1 MGRGRGGRAEEPP
14 WLERERLYETSKGE
28 SRYEVDTELDCQQR
42 RAGHRFHYRRR
53 PRSRTRPKHDRTDHS
68 THRTSALG
76 WIALLPIASAL
87 CCFIMLASDS
97 AIYPMTRNVVAESVN
112 PLIIKPSFFT
122 DGASRRGTSAII
134 LEAAGSGDAPNA
146 TSLGR
151 SSIGAGMHIVPR
163 TSASTKIYTSSHRM
177 QHHEQPTSRDS
188 HQQLYPLATETPIIA
203 SSQLHTR
210 LHPTLA
216 HASLRPQRT
225 CICPYIFTP
234 SPPATHLS
242 PPTAHQLQPAPPIT
256 CNRPPAHSDR
266 ADSSSLPAS
275 LRPAAPPAC
284 RPTCP
289 GRLAWTRPLL
299 CRAAQRL
306 HASKP
311 CHAGSHGTRQKYHL
325 KENSNKKSAILRC
338 NNAFEEPDGYA
349 CASASCMA
357 PALPSRPSLRTSS
370 RPSSRAPSRTSPGAS
385 AVHQHIASP
394 LARAGLKTAINV
406 IHA

>member
-1 MGRGRGGRAEEPP
+1 MR
-14 WLERERLYETSKGE
+14 
-28 SRYEVDTELDCQQR
+28 
-42 RAGHRFHYRRR
+42 
-53 PRSRTRPKHDRTDHS
+53 
-68 THRTSALG
+68 
-76 WIALLPIASAL
+76 
-87 CCFIMLASDS
+87 
-97 AIYPMTRNVVAESVN
+97 
-112 PLIIKPSFFT
+112 
-122 DGASRRGTSAII
+122 
-134 LEAAGSGDAPNA
+134 
-146 TSLGR
+146 
-151 SSIGAGMHIVPR
+151 
-163 TSASTKIYTSSHRM
+163 
-177 QHHEQPTSRDS
+177 HHEQPTSLDL
-188 HQQLYPLATETPIIA
+188 HQQLYLLDAEPPIIA
-203 SSQLHTR
+203 SSRPHVTVR
-210 LHPTLA
+210 LH
-216 HASLRPQRT
+216 RT
-225 CICPYIFTP
+225 
-234 SPPATHLS
+234 
-242 PPTAHQLQPAPPIT
+242 
-256 CNRPPAHSDR
+256 
-266 ADSSSLPAS
+266 DSSSLPAS

-306 HASKP
+306 HASMP